1 MRNASFPREMQRDAK
16 ARQLPLVRLQY
27 DTRHWPKGVGVE
39 VVGVAP
45 AWVVDAIDDIL
56 DKWKQADSF
65 ADAPTLAEAY
75 TVEDFDNHVRKIFGD
90 D

>member
-1 MRNASFPREMQRDAK
+1 MRTATFPRDMQRNAKAK
-16 ARQLPLVRLQY
+16 RLPLVRLQY

-56 DKWKQADSF
+56 DRWKQQQNAEDSSK
-65 ADAPTLAEAY
+65 TL
-75 TVEDFDNHVRKIFGD
+75 H
-90 D
+90 